1 MHKFLREN
9 LMIVVS
15 IVLPL
20 LVVIF
25 FALAS
30 VVPAWF
36 ATPPAHD
43 LLLTH
48 QGATIATES
57 PVKISLS
64 VQGDGL
70 KVLVVKSDGSN
81 YGNNPRLFRYFPAN
95 GEVREIHIPISG
107 ELVDLPEGTEIPV
120 PELSGLRVSSAIRA
134 PDGYEFRGY
143 RSRGGGLMME
153 LFGGNR
159 NRHSV
164 TIAKDGAIVR
174 VRLPASDYWY
184 NEVRFLGWVT
194 D

>member
-30 VVPAWF
+30 VVPGMF
-36 ATPPAHD
+36 ATPPEHD

-64 VQGDGL
+64 VQDDRL
-70 KVLVVKSDGSN
+70 KALVVKSDGSN
-81 YGNNPRLFRYFPAN
+81 YGNNPRLFRYFHAN
-95 GEVREIHIPISG
+95 GEIREINIPMTG
-107 ELVDLPEGTEIPV
+107 ELADLPEGTEISV

-164 TIAKDGAIVR
+164 TIAKDGAIIR

-184 NEVRFLGWVT
+184 NDVRFLGWVI